1 MVREEPT
8 SRPFAELPEA
18 LVEEILLQTE
28 GVGATLLAAF
38 QQLQDQ
44 KAGFRQELS
53 NASILSRDSD
63 LGSPPIPTSCGVDGS
78 FAIERLLATDLVAV
92 AAVAIEGLA
101 PPSEHRYWEQPR
113 HLVHIGPEYHDA
125 DTGTIARALMI
136 GMELELASRAPHD
149 VVLLDGSLTTPLIYF
164 NQAMN
169 KIEELEA
176 PALHTKLMSKIGK
189 FLEAYDMVLSSR
201 RSDRSWVG
209 VPKYTTRREFGNRLG
224 WSHQHDDRAILTA
237 ILEPSE
243 YTAPQVMQRPAQPWH
258 LNLNPITE
266 QERSTVEHVS
276 NQVIGLLNEI
286 RVVYYKPQSWLPAIR
301 LEVSRAVAENR
312 HRLAAVLMTIKHQC
326 TSPAIL
332 EPYPLYMADRM
343 VKHLS
348 LTIPTFRQVASRHV
362 AETYQG
368 DVSDVFLGL
377 HGYRSESGV

>member
-1 MVREEPT
+1 MVREESTP
-8 SRPFAELPEA
+8 RPFAELPGA
-18 LVEEILLQTE
+18 LVEEVLSQTE
-28 GVGATLLAAF
+28 GVGTTLLAAF

-44 KAGFRQELS
+44 KAGFRQALS
-53 NASILSRDSD
+53 SASILFRDSD

-78 FAIERLLATDLVAV
+78 YAIERLLATDLVAV

-101 PPSEHRYWEQPR
+101 PPSEQRYWEQPH
-113 HLVHIGPEYHDA
+113 HLVHISPESHDS
-125 DTGTIARALMI
+125 DTETIARALMI
-136 GMELELASRAPHD
+136 GMELELASRTPHD

-176 PALHTKLMSKIGK
+176 PALHSKLMSKIRT

-209 VPKYTTRREFGNRLG
+209 VPKYTTRRELGTQLG

-237 ILEPSE
+237 ILESSE
-243 YTAPQVMQRPAQPWH
+243 YTAPQNLAEPTQPWH
-258 LNLNPITE
+258 LNLNPIAD
-266 QERSTVEHVS
+266 QERPSIEQIRS
-276 NQVIGLLNEI
+276 RIIASLNEI

-312 HRLAAVLMTIKHQC
+312 HRLAAVLMAIKHQC

-348 LTIPTFRQVASRHV
+348 SAIPTFRQVASRHV